1 MFVSSKPSLF
11 PLSAVFVFLR
21 VFLSICLS
29 SFPWFSLC
37 FVFLVD
43 LVWFV
48 MWKLVKE
55 VVSDARFIVRNRK
68 RYGDLEVARAKRI
81 QAENM
86 LKGLAKRAIREE
98 KEMLDAKEMALKQLG
113 GMKRYKKALDEH
125 NQQIFESLQQ
135 MKTEEES
142 DLPLDGQD
150 DNVGEEKKE
159 K

>member
-1 MFVSSKPSLF
+1 
-11 PLSAVFVFLR
+11 
-21 VFLSICLS
+21 
-29 SFPWFSLC
+29 
-37 FVFLVD
+37 
-43 LVWFV
+43 

>member
-125 NQQIFESLQQ
+125 NQQIFESLLK

>member
-150 DNVGEEKKE
+150 DNVGEEKKD